1 MTESK
6 SKTLIKKITKWVAI
20 IFFGFL
26 MFQLL
31 RLMFIMLFLDGQNPL

>member
-6 SKTLIKKITKWVAI
+6 NKILIKKITKWVAI

-31 RLMFIMLFLDGQNPL
+31 RLIFNMLFLGGQNPL